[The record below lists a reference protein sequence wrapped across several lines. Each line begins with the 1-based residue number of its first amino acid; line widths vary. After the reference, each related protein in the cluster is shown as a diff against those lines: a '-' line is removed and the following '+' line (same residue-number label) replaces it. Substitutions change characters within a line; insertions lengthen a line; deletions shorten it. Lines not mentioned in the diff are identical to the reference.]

1 MLHVVFDDSD
11 AHGLPVLAR
20 GQQFPVAADIL
31 LTVVSFSVP
40 SRVMS
45 TVGSSRRQDSHDA
58 AAEWSEGHS
67 AGDKAMP
74 LPDFGDARPG
84 EGVFSG
90 PLRRQSDTQ
99 LRRQGPKTGR
109 SWPCVC
115 GTSAQASPGKVLIG
129 VTRHSHL
136 AQLAPQAAPEAGEAS
151 SGPMDAGKRA
161 AAKPQDSALKVAS
174 RIVPVPVGQ
183 LLFKEPSK
191 GPSCG
196 AGVAS
201 CTDSASPR
209 SSEDDEDE
217 DAPSSSAA
225 GGARSGEDSPVPV
238 SVCAASAA
246 ATGGSAA
253 PPPPPPPPRPA
264 SLSLRVSASDRD
276 GHADADVDAD
286 AKEAG
291 PTTPSMENVRSP
303 VGPLSPTP
311 GTPVA
316 SAHSGASHRDAAA
329 AAARL
334 AAEVEASRGASRP
347 DGASHRDSELL
358 HDGAT
363 HHGAAQAEPSS
374 VLRAASTAARRASAP
389 PAPGVAGSCRI
400 FINAVPPHVTEADV
414 VDHFSRFGPV
424 TDVYFPVFHTVVSGG
439 THGHASSVP
448 TTKRRGFCFVTMAVD
463 ADVDAAIAYSDRI
476 IAGSHVPEM
485 RRARP
490 RSGGAAQSPPLA
502 VMQHRH
508 SMTVPHGS
516 SPLAAA
522 QLPLRMS
529 AALDSGLTAQSD
541 ALGGLDDHAGMVA
554 ARSAFAL
561 LSLEDEASA
570 LCPGPIVG
578 GASAV
583 FAQEHGTG
591 FW

>member
-1 MLHVVFDDSD
+1 MAGRARSTSHRVFVRPAVPLPLDALDSYFSRFGQVTDVYAPKSSSRPVAFVSFLDPEAVERVMASQTHMIAGVRVHAERATPRGGRDGGSGHPSPQWPEAQPGMQPPQLVLAAEAVFSGVPPPVSAMHAGQLQAAARDALSRSFPVRFASLAPGPSPMLHVVFDDSD

-31 LTVVSFSVP
+31 LTVVSLTPV
-40 SRVMS
+40 
-45 TVGSSRRQDSHDA
+45 TVERSPRSLAQHGA
-58 AAEWSEGHS
+58 AGHS
-67 AGDKAMP
+67 AWPDLADASAHDRRP
-74 LPDFGDARPG
+74 SLPASQFASRPPPGIAALVHSEGRAPASIRRDSGFCSTTNTFSAISEGDARGSSAVSVSAVPPTRTSNLSRSRPSVAAG
-84 EGVFSG
+84 LWDGSAQIVDIADSSDLPHPPLQKTAGAGHASG
-90 PLRRQSDTQ
+90 
-99 LRRQGPKTGR
+99 
-109 SWPCVC
+109 

-217 DAPSSSAA
+217 DVPSSSAA
-225 GGARSGEDSPVPV
+225 GD
-238 SVCAASAA
+238 
-246 ATGGSAA
+246 
-253 PPPPPPPPRPA
+253 
-264 SLSLRVSASDRD
+264 
-276 GHADADVDAD
+276 
-286 AKEAG
+286 
-291 PTTPSMENVRSP
+291 
-303 VGPLSPTP
+303 
-311 GTPVA
+311 
-316 SAHSGASHRDAAA
+316 
-329 AAARL
+329 
-334 AAEVEASRGASRP
+334 
-347 DGASHRDSELL
+347 
-358 HDGAT
+358 
-363 HHGAAQAEPSS
+363 
-374 VLRAASTAARRASAP
+374 
-389 PAPGVAGSCRI
+389 
-400 FINAVPPHVTEADV
+400 
-414 VDHFSRFGPV
+414 
-424 TDVYFPVFHTVVSGG
+424 
-439 THGHASSVP
+439 
-448 TTKRRGFCFVTMAVD
+448 
-463 ADVDAAIAYSDRI
+463 
-476 IAGSHVPEM
+476 
-485 RRARP
+485 
-490 RSGGAAQSPPLA
+490 
-502 VMQHRH
+502 
-508 SMTVPHGS
+508 GS